1 MTTPDII
8 EKLKEMGS
16 IPIRNIFIKHGAPEN
31 SVYGVKVA
39 DLKTLIKSLKGQQEI
54 AMELYASGISDAM
67 YLAALVADGN
77 KMTTEQLHSWAEQAS
92 WNMISEYSVPWV
104 ASENKHA
111 LELGL
116 TWIEDPREHVASS
129 GWCTLSCY
137 LSVFPDELIDRK
149 IISNLIERIEKSI
162 HQSPNRVKYTM
173 NGFLIATGVYVRD
186 LNALIE
192 QTTSQI
198 GTIYVEMEG
207 ASCKAPDALTYIQ
220 KTVSRGPMKKKK
232 TAKC

>member
-1 MTTPDII
+1 MKTPEII

-16 IPIRNIFIKHGAPEN
+16 IPIRTIFIKHGAPEN
-31 SVYGVKVA
+31 SVYGVKVS
-39 DLKTLIKSLKGQQEI
+39 DLKTLLKSLKGQQEI

-77 KMTTEQLHSWAEQAS
+77 KMSVEQLHSWAEQAS

-116 TWIEDPREHVASS
+116 TWIEDLREHVASS

-137 LSVFPDELIDRK
+137 LSIFPDELIDRK
-149 IISNLIERIEKSI
+149 IISNLIERVEKSI

-192 QTTSQI
+192 QTTTQI

-207 ASCKAPDALTYIQ
+207 TSCKAPDALTSIK